1 MKENNAIESRCLK
14 SEVRAEKRENSTVVR
29 GYAAKFNSLSEN
41 LGGFREIIA
50 PGAFDAVL
58 KDDVRALIN
67 HDSSLILG
75 RTTAETLRIGVDE
88 TGLWYEYDSPDTTY
102 ARDLLVSME
111 RGDVDQSSF
120 QFGVEKDEW
129 RDSGEGYL
137 KRTITKVSRL
147 LDVSPVTYPAY
158 KSTTVSKRAL
168 DEVEKMNAPALPDN
182 TWQIESEARQRKTQI
197 LTLNNK

>member
-14 SEVRAEKRENSTVVR
+14 SEVRAEKRDNNTVVR
-29 GYAAKFNSLSEN
+29 GYAAKFDSLSEN

-75 RTTAETLRIGVDE
+75 RTTAGTLRIGVDD

-168 DEVEKMNAPALPDN
+168 DEVEKLSTPPLPDN
-182 TWQIESEARQRKTQI
+182 TWQIENEQRNNKLRI
-197 LTLNNK
+197 LTLNK